1 METPEITLKVLA
13 HIAVIFG
20 WFWLIT
26 WTIIRIGMFKKRV
39 FSFLIFIYFS
49 QGVAKASELVTSN
62 LTLNKALWIYEF
74 TNILLILGF
83 FCLSNR
89 LIYIKSKLKNYEK
102 SDITD

>member
-1 METPEITLKVLA
+1 METPDISLKVLV
-13 HIAVIFG
+13 HIIVIFG

-26 WTIIRIGMFKKRV
+26 WTIVRIGMFKKKV
-39 FSFLIFIYFS
+39 FSFLIFVYFS

-62 LTLNKALWIYEF
+62 LTLSKALWIYEF
-74 TNILLILGF
+74 TNLLLILGF

-102 SDITD
+102 PNIST

>member
-13 HIAVIFG
+13 HICVIFG

-39 FSFLIFIYFS
+39 FSFLIIIYFS
-49 QGVAKASELVTSN
+49 QGVAKAAELVMSN

-89 LIYIKSKLKNYEK
+89 LIYVKSKLKNYEK
-102 SDITD
+102 PDISN